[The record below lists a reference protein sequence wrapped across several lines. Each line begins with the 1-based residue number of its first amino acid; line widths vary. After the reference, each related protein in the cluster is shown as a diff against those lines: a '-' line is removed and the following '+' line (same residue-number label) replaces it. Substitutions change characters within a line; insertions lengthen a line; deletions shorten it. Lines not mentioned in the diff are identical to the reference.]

1 MKMKEPPVLF
11 QRKEECCG
19 CTACY
24 AVCPVGAI
32 QMAADDEGFL
42 YPGIDVEKCVC
53 CRKCLGV
60 CPIKKRRQKDGF

>member
-1 MKMKEPPVLF
+1 MKMKAPPVLF

-53 CRKCLGV
+53 CRKCLDV
-60 CPIKKRRQKDGF
+60 CPMKKRRQKDGF